1 LEANY
6 TKIVIKKFEKQ
17 YKNLDIVWIKELK
30 RFALIEYRFSKIVLH
45 LKEKVD
51 HKWAGKFLTLKLS
64 KASYSSLLRQLSSI
78 ANPNINY
85 QKCKQLLDEAHS
97 SIGVAG
103 HGKTTF
109 LSNNLQAGDFYVA

>member
-1 LEANY
+1 LTETIQSDLVQFAIDRIRKFLLDKVSQGKRKTIIVDVLEATY
-6 TKIVIKKFEKQ
+6 TRIVIKKFEKQ

-64 KASYSSLLRQLSSI
+64 KASYSSLLR
-78 ANPNINY
+78 
-85 QKCKQLLDEAHS
+85 
-97 SIGVAG
+97 
-103 HGKTTF
+103 
-109 LSNNLQAGDFYVA
+109 